1 MKSTIHTLL
10 LCFLVSSNFA
20 QGIISDIM
28 SVETVSLD
36 LTEVNENLFNRYK
49 ETLAKEKS
57 SMESNIASLDSKY
70 QDDVSQFVDD
80 YTKKLKNGEEKI
92 VMSAK
97 IITVSRVNSLSM
109 THRTDKKNIVQNFLN
124 KMLIANRRLP
134 DFLRE
139 DAELEVEALGAL
151 HFETIEDDYKAHK
164 ATIKAFEKQKH
175 LIITE
180 GTL

>member
-1 MKSTIHTLL
+1 MKTTIHTLA
-10 LCFLVSSNFA
+10 LCFLVSFSFT
-20 QGIISDIM
+20 QGMISDIM
-28 SVETVSLD
+28 FVETVSLD
-36 LTEVNENLFNRYK
+36 LAEVNEKLFSKYK
-49 ETLAKEKS
+49 ETLAKERS
-57 SMESNIASLDSKY
+57 SMESKMASLDSKY

-92 VMSAK
+92 VMSTK

-109 THRTDKKNIVQNFLN
+109 THRTNKKNIVQNFLN
-124 KMLIANRRLP
+124 KMLVANRRLP

-139 DAELEVEALGAL
+139 DAKSEVEALGAL
-151 HFETIEDDYKAHK
+151 HFETIEDDYKAHM
-164 ATIKAFEKQKH
+164 ATIKAFEEQQH